1 MSTLQRMLCG
11 AFSKASH
18 RTNSCN
24 AAFDV
29 FTADEVKAVGMLHRL
44 APAGSVIVAGA
55 TSTPWADQDYSRYTR
70 RTVQS
75 LCEADFAPAAC
86 LRTLTELVDHEA
98 SAGGI
103 TLLLTRGNQ
112 ASLAMQGQMSDA
124 GFASFER
131 GVRAL
136 PGTRLLFANP
146 DARIYRLIPDDP
158 SATRGRP

>member
-1 MSTLQRMLCG
+1 
-11 AFSKASH
+11 
-18 RTNSCN
+18 
-24 AAFDV
+24 V
-29 FTADEVKAVGMLHRL
+29 EAVGMLHRL

-55 TSTPWADQDYSRYTR
+55 TSTPWAAQDYSRYTR

-75 LCEADFAPAAC
+75 LCDADFAPAPC
-86 LRTLTELVDHEA
+86 LRTLSELVDHEA

-124 GFASFER
+124 EFASLES

-136 PGTRLLFANP
+136 PGTRLLFANR
-146 DARIYRLIPDDP
+146 DARIYRLAPDDP
-158 SATRGRP
+158 PSAGGRP